1 MTDIDCLLSLIGDE
15 GDEIRPGFKSY
26 ALSQQFDCG

>member
-15 GDEIRPGFKSY
+15 GDEIRPVFRIY
-26 ALSQQFDCG
+26 RLSQQVDCG

>member
-15 GDEIRPGFKSY
+15 GDEIRPGFRRY
-26 ALSQQFDCG
+26 ALSK